1 MADNRYRIK
10 EIERLVNQQPSAD
23 LFWEVYGHITD
34 ALRRTSREG
43 VGTSGTP
50 GFGFGVKRDVKMSDG
65 RIRKEWH
72 FTVRAYKDSE
82 AVRISCFPVATRH
95 CPERFDE
102 LATLFP
108 WDNFPG
114 PFDKT
119 WDAEPLG
126 LTIASMSRWREHGQ
140 AFLDA
145 LEIVGYCVRAELGED
160 D

>member
-1 MADNRYRIK
+1 MADNRYRIG
-10 EIERLVNQQPSAD
+10 EIEHLVNQQPSAD

-34 ALRRTSREG
+34 ALRRTSRDG
-43 VGTSGTP
+43 VGTPSTW
-50 GFGFGVKRDVKMSDG
+50 GFGFGVKRDVKLPDD

-72 FTVRAYKDSE
+72 FTVRAYEESE
-82 AVRISCFPVATRH
+82 AIRLSCFPVATRH

-108 WDNFPG
+108 WDNFTG

-119 WDAEPLG
+119 WNAEEVG
-126 LTIASMSRWREHGQ
+126 LTIASLSRWREHGQ

>member
-10 EIERLVNQQPSAD
+10 EIEHLVNQQPSAK
-23 LFWEVYGHITD
+23 LFWEVYEHITGT
-34 ALRRTSREG
+34 LQRTSREA
-43 VGTSGTP
+43 VGTPNTW
-50 GFGFGVKRDVKMSDG
+50 GFGFGVGRNVKMSDG
-65 RIRKEWH
+65 CIRKEWH
-72 FTVRAYKDSE
+72 FTVRAYEESE

-119 WDAEPLG
+119 WDAEPIG
-126 LTIASMSRWREHGQ
+126 LTIASMSRWREQGQ
-140 AFLDA
+140 VFLDA
-145 LEIVGYCVRAELGED
+145 LEIVGHCVRAELDED